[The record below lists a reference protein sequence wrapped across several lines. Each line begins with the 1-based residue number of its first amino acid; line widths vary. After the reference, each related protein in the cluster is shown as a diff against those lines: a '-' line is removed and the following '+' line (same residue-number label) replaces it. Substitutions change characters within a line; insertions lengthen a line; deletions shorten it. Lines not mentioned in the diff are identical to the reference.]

1 MVTTSIKPKVLG
13 TILSVDELHQYDIPE
28 QIIEQMKTWEVIYKS
43 PYSNSFYNTTE
54 INWGDK
60 PNCSLR
66 VSDHWNFSTRK
77 TKLTGRLHCKTNKNV
92 LNKSKYTIGKYNSE
106 KDSYI
111 VLLSLNKQSNQNMID
126 YKRSDE
132 NIEKN
137 RMFSN
142 MITNSELYSSFEANG
157 ISYKG
162 KVVKLGRSSIRIV
175 DDNDN
180 VIFNLNKSPKNIKKL
195 CNFILFDKN
204 NNLIENPYR

>member
-1 MVTTSIKPKVLG
+1 MVTTSIKQKVLG

-28 QIIEQMKTWEVIYKS
+28 QIIEQMKTWEIIYKS

-54 INWGDK
+54 VNWGEK
-60 PNCSLR
+60 PNGSLR

-92 LNKSKYTIGKYNSE
+92 LNKSRYTIGKYNSN
-106 KDSYI
+106 KDVYV
-111 VLLSLNKQSNQNMID
+111 VLLSLSKTSIEK
-126 YKRSDE
+126 KREYNSSGE

-137 RMFSN
+137 RVFSN
-142 MITNSELYSSFEANG
+142 MITNSELYSSFENKG
-157 ISYKG
+157 ILYKG
-162 KVVKLGRSSIRIV
+162 KVTKLGRSSIRIV

-204 NNLIENPYR
+204 NNHIENPYR

>member
-28 QIIEQMKTWEVIYKS
+28 QIIEQMKTWENIYKS

-54 INWGDK
+54 VNWGEK
-60 PNCSLR
+60 PNGSLR

-92 LNKSKYTIGKYNSE
+92 LNNSKYTIGKYNSE
-106 KDSYI
+106 KDIYV
-111 VLLSLNKQSNQNMID
+111 VLFSGFKSSIEK
-126 YKRSDE
+126 KRGFKSSDE

-137 RMFSN
+137 RIFSN
-142 MITNSELYSSFEANG
+142 MITNSELYSSFETNG

-162 KVVKLGRSSIRIV
+162 KVVKLGTGSIRIV

-180 VIFNLNKSPKNIKKL
+180 VIFNLNKSPKKL
-195 CNFILFDKN
+195 RKLNNLILFDKN